1 MILRVGLTGGIASGK
16 STVREIF
23 AKLGC
28 ITIDADALVAELY
41 RPGAAGHDA
50 LVGTYGR
57 KILRAD
63 GGIDREKLAAVAFT
77 NADEAQKLNRLI
89 HPIVLAA
96 AEQRMSVIEREN
108 AGMQGG
114 AIVIVEATLLIE
126 AGAVPRYDRLVVVNV
141 DRETQIE
148 RAAARGMSHDEV
160 MRRIANQISREERL
174 RHADYVI
181 DNSGSLATAEERT
194 REVYEHLREDLAKKQ
209 VGPLSSELA
218 KRR

>member
-1 MILRVGLTGGIASGK
+1 VATGVILRVGLTGGIASGK
-16 STVREIF
+16 STIRELF
-23 AKLGC
+23 AKFGC

-50 LVGTYGR
+50 LVRTYGR
-57 KILRAD
+57 EVLRPD

-77 NADEAQKLNRLI
+77 NAEEAQKLNRLI
-89 HPIVLAA
+89 HPIVLDA

-108 AGMQGG
+108 DG

-126 AGAVPRYDRLVVVNV
+126 AGAVPRYDRLVVVDV

-148 RAAARGMSHDEV
+148 RAAARGMSRDEV
-160 MRRIANQISREERL
+160 LRRIAHQLSREERL

-181 DNSGSLATAEERT
+181 DNGGSLATAEERT
-194 REVYEHLREDLAKKQ
+194 RTVYEHLREDLAKK
-209 VGPLSSELA
+209 G
-218 KRR
+218 